1 MKMEVEN
8 TGWKAQHGGGN
19 GHLSTSPKAG
29 GIFSFQF
36 LFAWHKLPATDE
48 GFIPPL
54 PGLPSSCKQGGNFKG
69 ENRSLLFRRRA
80 VMPVTVSCHPL
91 GDPGQPKPHQRDF
104 CFFTAQRWPLTAC
117 RDVSVSS
124 GVPVPAA
131 SHAPFPSTQALAIA
145 LSGAAGCG
153 EN

>member
-1 MKMEVEN
+1 MGISRRLQKQVGFSPSN
-8 TGWKAQHGGGN
+8 SCLLGTSCQQQTKA
-19 GHLSTSPKAG
+19 
-29 GIFSFQF
+29 SF
-36 LFAWHKLPATDE
+36 
-48 GFIPPL
+48 PPL

-104 CFFTAQRWPLTAC
+104 CFFTAQRWPLAAC

>member
-19 GHLSTSPKAG
+19 GHLSTFPKAG

-91 GDPGQPKPHQRDF
+91 GDPG
-104 CFFTAQRWPLTAC
+104 
-117 RDVSVSS
+117 
-124 GVPVPAA
+124 PAKATSKGFLLFHCSALA
-131 SHAPFPSTQALAIA
+131 SHCLQRCQCVLGCPRPCCIPCPLPQH
-145 LSGAAGCG
+145 AGTRHCPVWCSWMW
-153 EN
+153 